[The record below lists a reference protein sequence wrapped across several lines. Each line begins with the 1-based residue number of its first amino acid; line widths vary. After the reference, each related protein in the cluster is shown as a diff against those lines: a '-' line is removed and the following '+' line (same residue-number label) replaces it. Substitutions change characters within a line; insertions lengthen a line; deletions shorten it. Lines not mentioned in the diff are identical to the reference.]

1 MKPLGTTYRK
11 NTFHYEQITRDG
23 DIAIFK
29 QRLREGVGC
38 LAYEVIVIRKDPERE
53 IAGVVIP
60 AHERAPGNEEW
71 GRFGWTFPTLERA
84 RAKMKELVAAVE
96 KAGKGK

>member
-23 DIAIFK
+23 DVAIFK

-38 LAYEVIVIRKDPERE
+38 LAYEVIIVQQDPERE

-60 AHERAPGNEEW
+60 AHERAPGNED
-71 GRFGWTFPTLERA
+71 FGKKGWSYPSLERA
-84 RAKMKELVAAVE
+84 RAKMRELVAAAE
-96 KAGKGK
+96 KGAKK